1 MTTTVSSASASGPAT
16 PGAPAVPSSCRVSLL
31 VGDSHQID
39 LVLPAAVPLSALTD
53 STLAVVNRLLRA
65 KGEDELPLGSY
76 EFARAVGMTALSAE
90 VSLSG
95 QGVSDGDL
103 LAFVPEKSSRRYTPL
118 IENVSTALARWAHA
132 HFPPVSAHDA
142 VVVGGGL
149 GAAALAGAA
158 LLMWRVRWVP
168 DFSWLA
174 AAIFLAAAVALI
186 VVAAITFRAGVSRVI
201 VDGTAWAALA
211 CAVLAGMATPYGQQ
225 PGAPHAFLASVVAL
239 VGVLVLAR
247 VTGRYWAA
255 AAAVVTVATAIIA
268 TAVTRMFFEVPAQ
281 RIAIVTLMAVLI
293 ASRDATA
300 IGLWMAKVPRQ
311 SFESITGRDMF
322 SRAPGQP
329 EDTLSPVESAAH
341 DVTLRG
347 EEVAEVARRSNTVLT
362 GVLLGIAA
370 VQVGAS
376 WWAVHPGA
384 GSQWPSITVVV
395 VSALCLILRARGLR
409 HRRHAVSIVC
419 GSALS
424 LMAIPLH
431 YGMSAPTSAT
441 TTILVSG
448 AAVLGV
454 ALAGLLTAAV
464 IPSRNFSEP
473 IRQIVEWL
481 EYIGYALIL
490 PFAAWAIGLLQYT
503 RLH

>member
-1 MTTTVSSASASGPAT
+1 M
-16 PGAPAVPSSCRVSLL
+16 
-31 VGDSHQID
+31 
-39 LVLPAAVPLSALTD
+39 
-53 STLAVVNRLLRA
+53 
-65 KGEDELPLGSY
+65 
-76 EFARAVGMTALSAE
+76 
-90 VSLSG
+90 
-95 QGVSDGDL
+95 
-103 LAFVPEKSSRRYTPL
+103 
-118 IENVSTALARWAHA
+118 
-132 HFPPVSAHDA
+132 
-142 VVVGGGL
+142 
-149 GAAALAGAA
+149 
-158 LLMWRVRWVP
+158 
-168 DFSWLA
+168 
-174 AAIFLAAAVALI
+174 
-186 VVAAITFRAGVSRVI
+186 
-201 VDGTAWAALA
+201 
-211 CAVLAGMATPYGQQ
+211 
-225 PGAPHAFLASVVAL
+225 
-239 VGVLVLAR
+239 
-247 VTGRYWAA
+247 TGRYWAA

-293 ASRDATA
+293 ASRAATA